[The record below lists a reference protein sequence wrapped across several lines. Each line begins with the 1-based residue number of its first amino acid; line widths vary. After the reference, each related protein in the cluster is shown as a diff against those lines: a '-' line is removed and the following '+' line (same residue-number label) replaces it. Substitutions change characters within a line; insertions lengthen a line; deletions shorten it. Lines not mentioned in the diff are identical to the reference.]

1 MEGTV
6 KRLFPLY
13 YNKVSPCYAR
23 DHLGNHGCYARN
35 DIPRFLF
42 LASEGRF
49 EEAFY
54 VLKETN
60 PFSSGCGRFCDH
72 PCETAC
78 NRTKF
83 DQPVDIKALERF
95 VSDYGY
101 SKGLTPKM
109 LAGDKGKKVAVIGS
123 GPAGLAAAY
132 FLSRHGY
139 RTDVYEKHPVAGGLL
154 TQGIP
159 AFRYPRDI
167 FEKELGFIKASGVNI
182 KCGEAIDKN
191 RFLNIA
197 RDYDAVIVAT
207 GAHKPVEMGIE
218 GEKTVGVES
227 AIPFLR
233 KINFGKADELKI
245 KKGEKIGVIGGGYSA
260 IDVARCSVRYGAE
273 PTVVYRRTR
282 GEMTAHSGEVDD
294 TIKEGV
300 EYKFLRQPLRIEKH
314 GDKLKLVVQVMK
326 LGPVDESG
334 RAKPFAVS
342 GAFEELMFD
351 RIVLAIG
358 DRPDLYFVGERFS
371 IDFPRMVCPDLQHDE
386 SSKVFITGDAAM
398 GAVENTGM
406 VVRVVGLAQDT
417 AKAVREFLG
426 ENVPQESKRETAFYN
441 TLNTK
446 YFDTAG
452 RLVEEE
458 LPHEERAGNFK
469 EVVQT
474 VDDDMAMLMASRCFN
489 CGICIKCDW
498 CYFYSDGSL
507 IKLDKEWIPAK
518 DEHYYEFIEE
528 NLSSATYKSVEAC
541 PRSALTVTP
550 EGSRLDD
557 FRKCQY
563 VSACEITKGEC
574 KND

>member
-1 MEGTV
+1 M

-49 EEAFY
+49 EESFY

-101 SKGLTPKM
+101 SKGLAPKM
-109 LAGDKGKKVAVIGS
+109 LAGDKGKKIAVIGS

-139 RTDVYEKHPVAGGLL
+139 RTDVYEKQPVAGGLL

-159 AFRYPRDI
+159 AFRYPREV
-167 FEKELGFIKASGVNI
+167 FEKELEFIKASGVNV

-218 GEKTVGVES
+218 GEKTIGVES

-233 KINFGKADELKI
+233 KINFGKAEELKI

-260 IDVARCSVRYGAE
+260 IDVARCSVRLGAE

-294 TIKEGV
+294 TMKEGV

-334 RAKPFAVS
+334 RAKPFAVT
-342 GAFEELMFD
+342 GAYEELMFD

-358 DRPDLYFVGERFS
+358 DRPDLHFVGERFS
-371 IDFPRMVCPDLQHDE
+371 VDFPRMVCPDLQSDE
-386 SSKVFITGDAAM
+386 SGKIFITGDAAM
-398 GAVENTGM
+398 GTVDNTGM

-417 AKAVREFLG
+417 ARAVREFLG
-426 ENVPQESKRETAFYN
+426 ENVPGESKRETAFYN

-446 YFDTAG
+446 YFETAG

-458 LPHEERAGNFK
+458 LSHAERAGNFK
-469 EVVQT
+469 EVVKT
-474 VDDDMAMLMASRCFN
+474 VEDDMAMLMASRCFN

-507 IKLDKEWIPAK
+507 VKLDKEWVPAK

-528 NLSSATYKSVEAC
+528 NISSATYKSVEAC

-563 VSACEITKGEC
+563 ISACEITEGEC

>member
-1 MEGTV
+1 V
-6 KRLFPLY
+6 KKLFPLY

-83 DQPVDIKALERF
+83 DQPVDIKAMERF

-101 SKGLTPKM
+101 AGGLKPKM
-109 LAGDKGKKVAVIGS
+109 LSESKMKKVAVIGS

-132 FLSRHGY
+132 FLARHGY
-139 RTDVYEKHPVAGGLL
+139 RTDVYEKQPVAGGLL

-159 AFRYPRDI
+159 AFRYPRDV
-167 FEKELGFIKASGVNI
+167 FEKELAFIKDAGVNI

-207 GAHKPVEMGIE
+207 GAHKPVELNIE
-218 GEKTVGVES
+218 GEKTLGVES

-233 KINFGKADELKI
+233 KVNFGRAEELKI

-260 IDVARCSVRYGAE
+260 IDVARCSVRLGAS
-273 PTVVYRRTR
+273 PTVVYRRTV
-282 GEMTAHSGEVDD
+282 GEMTAHSGEVED
-294 TIKEGV
+294 TKKEGV
-300 EYKFLRQPLRIEKH
+300 EYRFLRQPIRIEKH
-314 GDKLKLVVQVMK
+314 GDKLKLIVQVMK

-342 GAFEELMFD
+342 GAQEELIFD

-371 IDFPRMVCPDLQHDE
+371 VDFPRMVCPDLQHEE
-386 SSKVFITGDAAM
+386 SSKIFITGDAAM
-398 GAVENTGM
+398 GSVESTGM

-417 AKAVREFLG
+417 ARAVREFLG
-426 ENVPQESKRETAFYN
+426 ENVPQETKRETAYYG
-441 TLNTK
+441 TLNLK
-446 YFDTAG
+446 YFETAG

-458 LPHEERAGNFK
+458 LPQSERVGNFK
-469 EVVQT
+469 EIVKT
-474 VDDDMAMLMASRCFN
+474 VDSDMAMLMASRCFN

-498 CYFYSDGSL
+498 CWFYSDGSL
-507 IKLDKEWIPAK
+507 VKLDKEWKPAK

-528 NLSSATYKSVEAC
+528 NLCSATYKSVEAC

-550 EGSRLDD
+550 EGSRLDE

-563 VSACEITKGEC
+563 ISAAKIAKGDS
-574 KND
+574 ND